1 MSNVVRTR
9 QIQEF
14 FDEDSRRYL
23 TERYP
28 EAPTTCD
35 QFSYLIRK
43 QYVLEM
49 LDRMPRV
56 GRILDIG
63 CGPAVYTRDL
73 VSRGW
78 EVCGVDLSSGMLK
91 TAARNASALDGKP
104 VRFAAAQAT
113 ELPFLNRS
121 FDAVL
126 CVGVVSYVDS
136 VPALLREIRRTLKP
150 HGEAVFQISNAL
162 SISEV
167 DLRLR
172 TYAGTLIR
180 RRRQLDSHD
189 RFRAQVRLHPYR
201 PATFDRW
208 CREAGLSR
216 REFRFF
222 DFRPPLVIDRLMPAL
237 SLIAGRRLE
246 SLSRSSL
253 ATGLGAGYLV
263 RVGTN
268 QE

>member
-1 MSNVVRTR
+1 MNDVARTR
-9 QIQEF
+9 QIKEF

-35 QFSYLIRK
+35 QFSYQIRK

-49 LDRMPRV
+49 LEHVPQK

-73 VSRGW
+73 VMRGW
-78 EVCGVDLSSGMLK
+78 DVCGIDLSSGMLK
-91 TAARNASALDGKP
+91 TAARNAAGLEGKP

-113 ELPFLNRS
+113 ELPFRDGS
-121 FDAVL
+121 FDVVL
-126 CVGVVSYVDS
+126 CIGVVSYVSS
-136 VPALLREIRRTLKP
+136 VPALLRDIRRALRP
-150 HGEAVFQISNAL
+150 HGEAIFQISNSL

-172 TYAGTLIR
+172 TYVAKLMPKR
-180 RRRQLDSHD
+180 RELDSHD

-201 PATFDRW
+201 PTVFDRW
-208 CREAGLSR
+208 CRAAGLSR

-222 DFRPPLVIDRLMPAL
+222 DFRPPLVIDRLAPSL
-237 SLIAGRRLE
+237 SLSAGRRLE
-246 SLSRSSL
+246 ALSRSTL
-253 ATGLGAGYLV
+253 ATGFGSGYLV
-263 RVGTN
+263 RVGLS